1 MTPKSKPSKIAVIY
15 HWLPHY
21 RESVFNEMAREYD
34 AIFLADDKTQY
45 EDLKLAET
53 KNLSVIRLQN
63 VWIGPF
69 LWQRGLLNFLRR
81 QEIDRIIFLA
91 DWKFISTWA
100 ALLLF
105 RRHVTIGW
113 THGLSKHENSLQKRL
128 KLLFYKRFSHIWT
141 YSEDAANRLR
151 ALNFDALAVYN
162 SNGVA
167 ARLNPSQEGN
177 KDLLFVGRVLKE
189 RKLAEAIS
197 FLFIQNTFP
206 HRLHIVG
213 NGPDIPQLKR
223 LVADHA
229 VQSNVVFHG
238 AIYNETEIAAIA
250 KSCSVF
256 LHPTDIGLSALT
268 ALKLG
273 LKVFTHSNNQLHK
286 PEFEALQQCN
296 GVFEFYF
303 GPEMDYDDFLHA
315 FVSMTPL
322 NETLVDNIL
331 QKWSPMH
338 QLDQMRKHLG
348 QP

>member
-1 MTPKSKPSKIAVIY
+1 MRPRIAVVY

-21 RESVFNEMAREYD
+21 RESVFREMDKEHNVV
-34 AIFLADDKTQY
+34 FLADVKTRY
-45 EDLKLAET
+45 ANLKLAET
-53 KNLSVIRLQN
+53 NGLSVVQLQN

-69 LWQRGLLNFLRR
+69 LWQRGLLGFLRR
-81 QEIDRIIFLA
+81 EEIDRIVFLA
-91 DWKFISTWA
+91 DWKFLSTWT

-105 RRHVTIGW
+105 RRRVTIGW
-113 THGLSKHENSLQKRL
+113 THGLSKHESTLKRKL

-141 YSEDAANRLR
+141 YSEDAATHLR
-151 ALNFDALAVYN
+151 ALNLDALAVYN

-167 ARLNPSQEGN
+167 TRLNPSQEGN
-177 KDLLFVGRVLKE
+177 KDLLFVGRVLEE

-229 VQSNVVFHG
+229 VHDQVVFHD
-238 AIYNETEIAAIA
+238 AIYNETELATIAQ
-250 KSCSVF
+250 SCSLF

-273 LKVFTHSNNQLHK
+273 LKVFTHSNHHLHK
-286 PEFEALQQCN
+286 PEFEALQQCD
-296 GVFEFYF
+296 GVFDFYF
-303 GPEMDYDDFLHA
+303 GPEMVYGDFLHA
-315 FVSMTPL
+315 LEHMTPL
-322 NETLVDNIL
+322 NEVVVDNVL
-331 QKWSPMH
+331 AKWSPMN
-338 QLDQMRKHLG
+338 QLDRMRKHLG